1 MIRTLW
7 RSLEAVHAMIYFAP
21 QADRRYAEA
30 GLDRAGGYFASRAAA
45 LGEASAEVVI
55 STFYNFNPELVKA
68 RIPQAWEKITPQRML
83 ELRLAAAD
91 EALAPVLPDDLKEI
105 TELAKRA
112 ATRATEMM
120 HGRTLFAAHAGLP
133 WPEETRLQLWHAQ
146 TLLREFRGDGHL
158 AALLRHNITGI
169 EALVL
174 HSAEGDYPAETLR
187 RTRGW
192 SEEQWAATVSDLQER
207 GLVNDEQVLT
217 DKGWELRRSIED
229 ETDHMNAP
237 AYDVLSEQ
245 EKQRYVELAAP
256 LSQAVVNSGLLPAR
270 R

>member
-21 QADRRYAEA
+21 EADSRYAAA

-45 LGEASAEVVI
+45 LGAAGAEVVI
-55 STFYNFNPELVKA
+55 STFYNFNPALVRA
-68 RIPQAWEKITPQRML
+68 RIPQAWETVTPERML
-83 ELRLAAAD
+83 EMRLEAAD
-91 EALAPVLPDDLKEI
+91 EALKKVLPDDLKEI
-105 TELAKRA
+105 TELARKAAERA
-112 ATRATEMM
+112 REML
-120 HGRTLFAAHAGLP
+120 HGRTLFAAHASLP

-174 HSAEGDYPAETLR
+174 HAAEGEIPAETLR
-187 RTRGW
+187 KTRGW
-192 SEEQWAATVSDLQER
+192 SEEQWAETVEDLRKR
-207 GLVNDEQVLT
+207 GLVNDEQLLSEA
-217 DKGWELRRSIED
+217 GRELRQSIED
-229 ETDHMNAP
+229 ETDRMNAP

-245 EKQRYVELAAP
+245 EKRRYVELAGP
-256 LSQAVVNSGLLPAR
+256 LSKAVVEAGMVPGR